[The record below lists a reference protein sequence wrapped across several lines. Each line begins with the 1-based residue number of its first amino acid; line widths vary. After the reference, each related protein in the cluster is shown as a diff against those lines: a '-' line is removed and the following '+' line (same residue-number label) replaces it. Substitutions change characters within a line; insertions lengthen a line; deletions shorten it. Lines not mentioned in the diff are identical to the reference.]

1 MSALEAFFIWR
12 LKTVRERVAALKLA
26 SQAFTLRAEEFAELI
41 SKEVGKP
48 IFQSRFEVSRATEE
62 WEYMLKNAEK
72 FLEPEQ
78 LEGAQVCFDP
88 LGVVAVIS
96 PWNFPVMLPLRGIIP
111 ALLAGN
117 SVIFKPSELSL
128 GVGVALAG
136 IFSSDVPLFV
146 APGGKELGAEVVA
159 APVAAVAFT
168 GSSAVGKSIA
178 REASHSLKRMILEL
192 GGLDAAIVLQDADV
206 EMAAYEIVRN
216 NARNSGQVCNAVKRV
231 LVHESVHDRFLSAA
245 IEAAKQLIYGDPL
258 SEATEVG
265 PLVSEAQH
273 ERVKSFF
280 DDAVSKGSKYFQVP
294 APIQSAFFGQ
304 AILWDVPDTA
314 LLLKDEPFG
323 PLLPVVKFSSEEQAI
338 NIANDTRFG
347 LSASIW
353 TSDLD
358 VFKRLA
364 SQLDVGLVRR
374 NIHAAM
380 QPGIPWGGCKE
391 SGVGRMKTKEG
402 LREFT
407 NIKVIA

>member
-1 MSALEAFFIWR
+1 
-12 LKTVRERVAALKLA
+12 
-26 SQAFTLRAEEFAELI
+26 
-41 SKEVGKP
+41 
-48 IFQSRFEVSRATEE
+48 
-62 WEYMLKNAEK
+62 
-72 FLEPEQ
+72 
-78 LEGAQVCFDP
+78 
-88 LGVVAVIS
+88 
-96 PWNFPVMLPLRGIIP
+96 
-111 ALLAGN
+111 
-117 SVIFKPSELSL
+117 
-128 GVGVALAG
+128 
-136 IFSSDVPLFV
+136 
-146 APGGKELGAEVVA
+146 
-159 APVAAVAFT
+159 
-168 GSSAVGKSIA
+168 
-178 REASHSLKRMILEL
+178 
-192 GGLDAAIVLQDADV
+192 
-206 EMAAYEIVRN
+206 
-216 NARNSGQVCNAVKRV
+216 VCNAVKRV
-231 LVHESVHDRFLSAA
+231 IVHASVHDRFLSAA
-245 IEAAKQLIYGDPL
+245 IETTKQLIYGDPL

-280 DDAVSKGSKYFQVP
+280 DDAVSKGSKYFQVA